1 MRYLW
6 TAGAFL
12 LALVVVG
19 AVALVAVV
27 VLAGPHSD
35 MLPQWLQVV
44 VFILGWVAVLG
55 VPGYVARKV
64 WLRLQPPRREAVPL
78 SD

>member
-1 MRYLW
+1 MLRAMRYVL
-6 TAGAFL
+6 TAAAFL
-12 LALVVVG
+12 LAL
-19 AVALVAVV
+19 ALVAVV
-27 VLAGPHSD
+27 AFVAVIVLAGPHSD

-64 WLRLQPPRREAVPL
+64 WRQLQPAR
-78 SD
+78 